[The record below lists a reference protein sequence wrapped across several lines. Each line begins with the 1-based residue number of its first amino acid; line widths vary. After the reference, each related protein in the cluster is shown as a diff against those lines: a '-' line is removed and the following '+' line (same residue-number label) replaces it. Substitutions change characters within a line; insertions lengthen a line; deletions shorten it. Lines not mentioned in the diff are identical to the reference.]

1 VSRCRLWPGS
11 RTSEGYGAGPRGVL
25 AHRLAWMEHVGP
37 IPEGWVVHHVC
48 GVRACVNPAHL
59 QAMPRAEHNR
69 LHDNPRS
76 AREARRAAT
85 HCKHGHP
92 FSEANTY
99 WTKDG
104 RRHCRACD
112 ARRHRERKARLAA

>member
-1 VSRCRLWPGS
+1 VSDCILWPGS
-11 RTSEGYGAGPRGVL
+11 RMAGGYGAGPRGVL
-25 AHRLAWMEHVGP
+25 AHRHVWTEHFGP
-37 IPEGWVVHHVC
+37 IPKGYVVHHVC

-59 QAMPRAEHNR
+59 QAMPRAEHGR

-85 HCKHGHP
+85 HCKHGHR
-92 FSEANTY
+92 FDEANTY
-99 WTKDG
+99 WSKVG

-112 ARRHRERKARLAA
+112 AQRHRDYKARRAA